1 MRLQML
7 QTLDTLQREHRIG
20 KKVATFLQRA
30 LSDAALPLTRVQCE
44 RWLRALCRHE
54 DGSDYAKSQRAIFVR
69 ELNLVLS
76 EWHRSGLTREVF
88 QVRNYRRERQY
99 GLLNVEALQYVTV
112 SHVDALKE
120 QFLRDLNNPK
130 AMRSREDRLQR
141 AFHQFVFAAIAFGGM
156 AWTGV
161 FADLA
166 RLQWRHLRTAPQG
179 YLLIPRFGMEQRIY
193 IPSLV
198 ALCALLLG
206 EHLPHPPKAREP
218 ELDQPILPRVRFNQ
232 EHDRNASAENED
244 DEETD
249 AEDSP
254 TLAPARAKFNAWLG
268 NLSQRARLRDLNKRP
283 FQISVQALAA
293 VARAYVVE
301 IYTPPVAGALLG
313 FIPYSQVPAEQSG
326 IFAEYRQPS
335 STVRVGETIHTA
347 KPKISESVTSTP
359 VLPDLSHEQD
369 ELAPILLRLHRALQP
384 LFQETGHARKRTAQQ
399 LEELAEALL
408 KEITFEGETAREK
421 IANGYVQRLVHDSG
435 TRRELA
441 HFNVACL
448 ALWLAELCRHSKRD
462 AKTVAARRSDAIQIL
477 RLFPERGLNEL
488 DAEDGYELVG
498 MDRAESSRR
507 RLIGTWHQLHSFMQQ
522 QLALPVVDVDW
533 REFAIARTQCQV
545 NLMGQT
551 GFERLQQAFCERERN
566 AQMEADAAKAT
577 DYRNGYLAANLAFYF
592 GARLNETVHLTLGDL
607 VIRSQQP
614 YICIWHS
621 KRGKSRIV
629 YARHVPK
636 EILEEL
642 KQERGRRYALN
653 KDLAV
658 PFLANQRGENADPKR
673 ISEIVVE
680 TLEELGSRGSAD
692 ATAVVFHTLR
702 HEYANRLM
710 MLDVPL
716 LDIANSMGHASPD
729 TTTGSYL
736 HCLDFLQREQLE
748 NCLRGNETHV
758 GLSHQ
763 GLGAQLGIGRTA
775 VLALIGRF
783 EKATGTRVKYFE
795 RSESGEEPHATA
807 RVDRRHIADD
817 DAVRLLA
824 FRLGRV
830 HSRQIR

>member
-1 MRLQML
+1 ML
-7 QTLDTLQREHRIG
+7 QALDTLQREGRVG

-30 LSDAALPLTRVQCE
+30 LSHAALPLTPTQCE
-44 RWLRALCRHE
+44 RWLRALSRHE

-76 EWHRSGLTREVF
+76 EWHRVGLSELL

-99 GLLNVEALQYVTV
+99 GLLNVEALEYVTM
-112 SHVDALKE
+112 SQVDALRE

-130 AMRSREDRLQR
+130 AMRSREERLLR

-156 AWTGV
+156 AWNGV

-166 RLQWRHLRTAPQG
+166 RLQWRHLRCVVQG
-179 YLLIPRFGMEQRIY
+179 YLLIPRFGMEQRVYVPPI
-193 IPSLV
+193 V

-206 EHLPHPPKAREP
+206 EHLPHCPKARGP
-218 ELDQPILPRVRFNQ
+218 ELEQPILPGAQCKQ
-232 EHDRNASAENED
+232 ENDKNVSAQID

-254 TLAPARAKFNAWLG
+254 TLAPSRAKFNAWLG
-268 NLSQRARLRDLNKRP
+268 NLCQRARLCGTDKRP
-283 FQISVQALAA
+283 FQISVQALAV

-301 IYTPPVAGALLG
+301 TYTPPVAGALLG
-313 FIPYSQVPAEQSG
+313 FIPYSQVPAEQSE
-326 IFAEYRQPS
+326 IFVDYRRTNNAVHMS
-335 STVRVGETIHTA
+335 DTIHSA
-347 KPKISESVTSTP
+347 QPKISEPVTS
-359 VLPDLSHEQD
+359 VSILPNDSVEQD
-369 ELAPILLRLHRALQP
+369 ELAPTILRLHRALQP
-384 LFQETGHARKRTAQQ
+384 LFGERNHARKKTAQQ
-399 LEELAEALL
+399 LEDLAEVLL
-408 KEITFEGETAREK
+408 KEIAFEGETIRDK
-421 IANGYVQRLVHDSG
+421 IANGYAQRLVHDSG

-462 AKTVAARRSDAIQIL
+462 AKTIAARRSDALQIL

-507 RLIGTWHQLHSFMQQ
+507 RLVGTWHQLHSFLQQ
-522 QLALPVVDVDW
+522 QLGLPVVDVDW
-533 REFAIARTQCQV
+533 REFAIARTQDQV
-545 NLMGQT
+545 NLIGQT
-551 GFERLQQAFCERERN
+551 GFEKLQTALCERERN
-566 AQMEADAAKAT
+566 AQMGGKFAEAT
-577 DYRNGYLAANLAFYF
+577 DYRNAYLAANLAFYF
-592 GARLNETVHLTLGDL
+592 GARLKETVHLTLGDL

-614 YICIWHS
+614 YICIWRS
-621 KRGKSRIV
+621 KRAKSRIV
-629 YARHVPK
+629 YAQHVPN
-636 EILEEL
+636 ELLDEL
-642 KQERGRRYALN
+642 KQERGRRYALT
-653 KDLAV
+653 KDLAA
-658 PFLANQRGENADPKR
+658 PFLVNARGENADPKH

-680 TLEELGSRGSAD
+680 TLEELGLRGNTD

-710 MLDVPL
+710 LLGVPL

-748 NCLRGNETHV
+748 NCFRANESHV

-763 GLGAQLGIGRTA
+763 GLGGQLGIGRTA
-775 VLALIGRF
+775 VVALLGRY
-783 EKATGTRVKYFE
+783 EKTTGTCVKYFE
-795 RSESGEEPHATA
+795 RSERGEDPHATA
-807 RVDRRHIADD
+807 RVDQRRISDD
-817 DAVRLLA
+817 DTVRVFA
-824 FRLGRV
+824 FRLGLV
-830 HSRQIR
+830 HSGELH